1 MTCSESSRSKKPP
14 KRNSVLRVAL
24 TGGIACGKSVVAK
37 ILADKGCVVYSADEA
52 AHDLMRPGRAAWKK
66 VVARFGP
73 SILRPDRTID
83 RSALGAIVFSDPAA
97 RRFLDRLI
105 HPLVAADQSRA
116 VRRLE
121 RQGRA
126 RIFVVEAALT
136 IEAGY
141 AGHFDRI
148 VVVHCGGPEQV
159 RRLRR
164 RDGIGRAAALRKI
177 GSQMPPREKLRH
189 ADYVVDASGTVAAT
203 VDETERV
210 YAQLVRDAEL
220 KKRGSAGFSL

>member
-1 MTCSESSRSKKPP
+1 MTCSKSSRSRRRPR
-14 KRNSVLRVAL
+14 RNSVLRVAL

-37 ILADKGCVVYSADEA
+37 ILADKGCVVYSADAA
-52 AHDLMRPGRAAWKK
+52 AHDLMRPGRAAWKQ

-97 RRFLDRLI
+97 RGFLDRLI
-105 HPLVAADQSRA
+105 HPLVVADQGQA

-121 RQGRA
+121 REGRA

-148 VVVHCGGPEQV
+148 VVVHCGGPEQI
-159 RRLRR
+159 RRLRQ

-177 GSQMPPREKLRH
+177 GSQMPLREKLRH
-189 ADYVVDASGTVAAT
+189 ADYTVDTSGTLAAT

-210 YAQLVRDAEL
+210 YALLVRDAEL
-220 KKRGSAGFSL
+220 KRG

>member
-1 MTCSESSRSKKPP
+1 MTCSKSSRSKKSL

-37 ILADKGCVVYSADEA
+37 ILAEKGCAVYSADEA
-52 AHDLMRPGRAAWKK
+52 AHELMRPGQAAWKQ
-66 VVARFGP
+66 VAARFGP
-73 SILRPDRTID
+73 SVLRPDRTID

-97 RRFLDRLI
+97 RRFLDRLV
-105 HPLVAADQSRA
+105 HPLVLAEQGKA

-121 RQGRA
+121 REGRG

-141 AGHFDRI
+141 ARHFDRV
-148 VVVHCGGPEQV
+148 VVVHCGKADQA
-159 RRLRR
+159 RRLRE
-164 RDGIGRAAALRKI
+164 RDRISRAAALRKI
-177 GSQMPPREKLRH
+177 GSQMPLREKLRH
-189 ADYVVDASGTVAAT
+189 ADYTVETSGTLAST
-203 VDETERV
+203 VEQTERL

-220 KKRGSAGFSL
+220 KKEGVKP

>member
-1 MTCSESSRSKKPP
+1 MTCSKSSRSRKPP
-14 KRNSVLRVAL
+14 RRNSVLRVAL

-52 AHDLMRPGRAAWKK
+52 ARDLMRPGRAAWKQ
-66 VVARFGP
+66 VAARFGP
-73 SILRPDRTID
+73 AILLPDRTID

-105 HPLVAADQSRA
+105 HPLVAADQVRT

-121 RQGRA
+121 REGRA

-141 AGHFDRI
+141 AGLFDR
-148 VVVHCGGPEQV
+148 VVVAHCGGPEQL

-164 RDGIGRAAALRKI
+164 RDGISRAAALRKI
-177 GSQMPPREKLRH
+177 GSQMPLREKLRH
-189 ADYVVDASGTVAAT
+189 ADYVVDTSGTIAAT

-220 KKRGSAGFSL
+220 KRRGQT

>member
-1 MTCSESSRSKKPP
+1 MTCSKSSRSKSPA

-37 ILADKGCVVYSADEA
+37 ILAGKDCVVYSADEA
-52 AHDLMRPGRAAWKK
+52 AHDLMRPGRAAWKR
-66 VVARFGP
+66 VVARFGT

-83 RSALGAIVFSDPAA
+83 RYALGAIVFADPAA

-105 HPLVAADQSRA
+105 HPLVIADQDRA

-121 RQGRA
+121 REGRA
-126 RIFVVEAALT
+126 RIFIVEAALT

-141 AGHFDRI
+141 AGHFDR
-148 VVVHCGGPEQV
+148 VVVVRCGRTEQV
-159 RRLRR
+159 RRLRE

-177 GSQMPPREKLRH
+177 GAQMPLREKLRY
-189 ADYVVDASGTVAAT
+189 ADYVVDASGTLAAT

-210 YAQLVRDAEL
+210 HAQLVRDAEL
-220 KKRGSAGFSL
+220 KKKGSNLNF

>member
-1 MTCSESSRSKKPP
+1 
-14 KRNSVLRVAL
+14 
-24 TGGIACGKSVVAK
+24 
-37 ILADKGCVVYSADEA
+37 
-52 AHDLMRPGRAAWKK
+52 MRPGRAAWKQ

-97 RRFLDRLI
+97 RSFLDQLI
-105 HPLVAADQSRA
+105 HPLVVADQGQA

-121 RQGRA
+121 REGRA

-159 RRLRR
+159 RRLRQ
-164 RDGIGRAAALRKI
+164 RDGIGRASALRKI
-177 GSQMPPREKLRH
+177 GSQMPLREKLRH
-189 ADYVVDASGTVAAT
+189 ADYTVDTSGTLAAT

-210 YAQLVRDAEL
+210 FARLVLDAEQKRTGSNLRDATYHDY
-220 KKRGSAGFSL
+220 RDR